1 MMQFASKISKYKL
14 KAGII
19 LPSALIILFLTAMKF
34 QYADPPSVSWDE
46 IKKLEGGEAHQ
57 GRWEMNDSDFRYVDD
72 PSVAVHDDGH
82 TAVVWAD
89 QEEQNIFLQVFE
101 PDGEERFSDAINVSQ
116 QGEKFSW
123 LPRLKFNPE
132 NPDEIYVLWQEII
145 FSGGSHGG
153 EILFSKSDDGGRN
166 FNEPQNLSNTPKGA
180 GKGRLSQRLWDNGS
194 LDLTVGPDGQ
204 IYTVWSEYEGDLRFS
219 KSTDGGESF
228 SEPETLA
235 SDDEAGPAR
244 GPSITTDADGE
255 IYIAWSLGEEDTAD
269 IHFSHSTDE
278 GSSFESPQPLYESD
292 GHSDAP
298 QVEGDTR
305 GNLFLVYGEGNGS
318 RQPQYDVMFSRM
330 NNDEQS
336 FSEPKSISRGHSEE
350 FSSVH
355 YPSVVLDGSDNIYV
369 IWDLFPES
377 GRESLGLGFTASGNG
392 GQTFSEPTTVPGM
405 GQSQYG
411 MNGSRQGSL
420 MRKMDVNS
428 EGQIAVVNSTFQ
440 AGDASYIWMINGLAE

>member
-1 MMQFASKISKYKL
+1 MMLSGSQISKSKL
-14 KAGII
+14 TAGVI
-19 LPSALIILFLTAMKF
+19 LPSVVMILFLMAMTF

-46 IKKLEGGEAHQ
+46 IEQLESGEAHQ

-72 PSVAVHDDGH
+72 PSVAVHDDGY

-116 QGEKFSW
+116 QGDKFSW

-153 EILFSKSDDGGRN
+153 EILFAKSEDGGRN
-166 FNEPQNLSNTPKGA
+166 FEESLNLSNTQNGA

-204 IYTVWSEYEGDLRFS
+204 IYAVWSEYEGDLRFS
-219 KSTDGGESF
+219 NSTDGGDSF
-228 SEPETLA
+228 SQPETLA

-244 GPSITTDADGE
+244 GPSITTDANGK
-255 IYIAWSLGEEDTAD
+255 IFIAWSRGEDSTAD
-269 IHFSHSTDE
+269 IHFARSSDE
-278 GSSFESPQPLYESD
+278 GNSFESPRRVHQSE

-298 QVEGDTR
+298 QIAGDSR
-305 GNLFLVYGEGNGS
+305 GNVFLVYGEGNGS

-330 NNDEQS
+330 NNDEDG
-336 FSEPKSISRGHSEE
+336 FSEPKSISQGHSEE
-350 FSSVH
+350 YSSVH
-355 YPSVVLDGSDNIYV
+355 YPSVVLDGNDNIYV
-369 IWDLFPES
+369 IWDIFPEG

-392 GQTFSEPTTVPGM
+392 GQTFSQPSAIPGM

-428 EGQIAVVNSTFQ
+428 EGQIAVVNSTFR